1 MNNDAIENLRTIVD
15 DMIRFFGVNHPD
27 SNDDRAIVPY
37 IKVLD
42 KNVKILEG
50 VGHRTDEDGTEA
62 DAHYHP

>member
-50 VGHRTDEDGTEA
+50 SQSE
-62 DAHYHP
+62 

>member
-27 SNDDRAIVPY
+27 SNDDRVIVPY

-42 KNVKILEG
+42 KNIKILEG
-50 VGHRTDEDGTEA
+50 EDN
-62 DAHYHP
+62 